1 MLITERNLRNIIR
14 NIIFEADKEDEKEI
28 KYAKGWGPFDRQ
40 KYINQGPDPWLAE
53 KERRRNLKPIFQK
66 SVEFD
71 FKPKS
76 DSTNYYDENSIEQTE
91 WIQPKKNPE
100 FETDNY
106 GDPLNIDDLDPN
118 KYKGRSLNSSGYA
131 NMMGTECWESING
144 GMIPSEGEECSNEA
158 GDFVFLDNR
167 WNIYTYE
174 PTPIRKTYQSYSKNR
189 APGRKKR

>member
-1 MLITERNLRNIIR
+1 MLLTERNLRNIIR
-14 NIIFEADKEDEKEI
+14 NIIFETEI
-28 KYAKGWGPFDRQ
+28 KYAKGWEPEVQ
-40 KYINQGPDPWLAE
+40 KRLTAERLANNAAWEAE
-53 KERRRNLKPIFQK
+53 KERRSKLKPTFQK

>member
-1 MLITERNLRNIIR
+1 MLLTERNLRNIIR
-14 NIIFEADKEDEKEI
+14 SIIAETKW
-28 KYAKGWGPFDRQ
+28 AKGYGEDTFDELEDQRTAEYL
-40 KYINQGPDPWLAE
+40 KWEAE
-53 KERRRNLKPIFQK
+53 KERRRNLKPTFQK

-76 DSTNYYDENSIEQTE
+76 DSSNYYDENAFDQTD
-91 WIQPKKNPE
+91 WVQPKKNPD

-106 GDPLNIDDLDPN
+106 GQSLDMDDLDPD

-144 GMIPSEGEECSNEA
+144 GMIPSEGEECSNEV

-174 PTPIRKTYQSYSKNR
+174 PMPIRKPYQSYSKHR
-189 APGRKKR
+189 APGRKKRK